1 MRHKSETPDRAKS
14 GASLNRLL
22 AVGCESNLTDIDRQ
36 KRATARL
43 RAAIRADLCDRLDLQ
58 PGRILGTQPV
68 SYGMSPDELTT
79 HAHELQRVHHWQP
92 WEIRARLTNPKQVAA

>member
-1 MRHKSETPDRAKS
+1 MRSQGETPSGRIL
-14 GASLNRLL
+14 GASENRLL
-22 AVGCESNLTDIDRQ
+22 AVGDSNSTAIDRQ

-43 RAAIRADLCDRLDLQ
+43 RAAIRADLCDRLDQ
-58 PGRILGTQPV
+58 TSGRILGTQPV
-68 SYGMSPDELTT
+68 SYAMTAEQITT

>member
-1 MRHKSETPDRAKS
+1 MRFQSETPSGRIL
-14 GASLNRLL
+14 GASENRL
-22 AVGCESNLTDIDRQ
+22 AVGFDTDSTAIAEQ
-36 KRATARL
+36 KRAVARL